1 MNIEAILI
9 AAASLSGVIALI
21 GLGVGV
27 RGPTLLDRLIGL
39 DLFTIA
45 LVFNVICLAIIESDA
60 HRMEF
65 ILALTGLG
73 FLTIVFFFYFL
84 TRDPEIEAAP
94 DADIASGLE
103 KDAGEG
109 AAKETRPS
117 NASSAAEL
125 GADEEARRDGSRR
138 EHTLQSKLTGAQE
151 KEPTP

>member
-1 MNIEAILI
+1 MTIEAILI

-27 RGPTLLDRLIGL
+27 RAPTLLDRLIGL

-84 TRDPEIEAAP
+84 TRDPELEAAP
-94 DADIASGLE
+94 DAAFARGLE
-103 KDAGEG
+103 KASGEG
-109 AAKETRPS
+109 AGMKTRPE
-117 NASSAAEL
+117 NA
-125 GADEEARRDGSRR
+125 
-138 EHTLQSKLTGAQE
+138 
-151 KEPTP
+151 P